1 MSELVQEALKSEDVE
16 KLKNVRKVEKNAFTR
31 FENRLKK
38 LLVTESD
45 KVTFKLEEINY
56 EEVVDAFARYEA
68 VYNNLQSLSDQIC
81 VVDQQSLDKEDSDSY
96 ICAVENSYFDTRRL
110 VSKYKSQ
117 VENAVTMAENAQSEN
132 ASNMV
137 LEDYVS
143 ALDSAEV
150 AVKIIA
156 GKNAEE
162 IFSLGDALLLQPV
175 QLLKSTLQTTF
186 MAASAENARLEA
198 NPSGNLKA
206 QLDKKFKFDHK
217 VEFAKKK
224 DVIAKLDTII
234 NAQYILMNKK
244 EATSRSGSI
253 SSEVSSLPSPSH
265 AVKLAKPDP
274 ISFSGNSRDWSSFS
288 RDFEQLIVPGR
299 DDTAIGVYFKQA
311 IPMKHRH
318 LLDSC
323 ALNEW
328 K

>member
-56 EEVVDAFARYEA
+56 EEVVDLFARYEA
-68 VYNNLQSLSDQIC
+68 AYNNLQSLSDQIC

-253 SSEVSSLPSPSH
+253 SSEVSSFPIPSH
-265 AVKLAKPDP
+265 AVKLAGSYILQWKL
-274 ISFSGNSRDWSSFS
+274 SGLVKFLMG
-288 RDFEQLIVPGR
+288 F
-299 DDTAIGVYFKQA
+299 
-311 IPMKHRH
+311 
-318 LLDSC
+318 
-323 ALNEW
+323 
-328 K
+328 

>member
-244 EATSRSGSI
+244 RS
-253 SSEVSSLPSPSH
+253 
-265 AVKLAKPDP
+265 
-274 ISFSGNSRDWSSFS
+274 N
-288 RDFEQLIVPGR
+288 Q
-299 DDTAIGVYFKQA
+299 
-311 IPMKHRH
+311 
-318 LLDSC
+318 
-323 ALNEW
+323 
-328 K
+328 